1 MNKKTI
7 VVLCVALVFVMAAG
21 AVIIAGRV
29 WHGGRIDGQPSTPES
44 NPEAIT
50 TIGDGQD
57 QTAADPTE
65 GTSDMEMGVGERGD
79 DYEDEDTQPADT
91 KPQVSDQPQQSTE
104 PQETTKPQES
114 TEPVSTDPET
124 MTIAKYEALSEEDA
138 EAFVNSFPTRRDFI
152 NWYNAEKA
160 KQPTDETIGSDDNG
174 IDLGQLTK
182 P

>member
-7 VVLCVALVFVMAAG
+7 IVLCVALALVMAAG
-21 AVIIAGRV
+21 AVIIASRV
-29 WHGGRIDGQPSTPES
+29 WHGGRTDGQPSTQES
-44 NPEAIT
+44 APEATAT
-50 TIGDGQD
+50 TENGQD

-65 GTSDMEMGVGERGD
+65 NTSDIEMGVGERGD

-91 KPQVSDQPQQSTE
+91 KPQESTQFQE
-104 PQETTKPQES
+104 TTQPQETTRPQES
-114 TEPVSTDPET
+114 TEPASTDPEV
-124 MTIAKYEALSEEDA
+124 MTIAKYEAMSEEEA
-138 EAFVNSFPTRRDFI
+138 EAFVNSFPTLRDFI

-160 KQPTDETIGSDDNG
+160 KQPTDETIGAGDNG